1 MRFYWHYK
9 VHKTFLFYQENIPE
23 WQMQILKTG
32 YNLWQ
37 LSISHMF
44 SDVVTALFSLFLY
57 SISGCIRPD
66 LYDWSNEKNCSQRW
80 LFWTLPGHLAKL
92 HESHSCRQH
101 QLRGLRVHEERLGNL
116 QMMLEVGR
124 EKPNWLEEKSGQEN
138 RRHAYKVCP
147 APALSVER

>member
-1 MRFYWHYK
+1 
-9 VHKTFLFYQENIPE
+9 
-23 WQMQILKTG
+23 
-32 YNLWQ
+32 
-37 LSISHMF
+37 MF

-57 SISGCIRPD
+57 SISGCVRPD
-66 LYDWSNEKNCSQRW
+66 LYDWSDEKNCSQRW

-124 EKPNWLEEKSGQEN
+124 KKPN
-138 RRHAYKVCP
+138 
-147 APALSVER
+147 